1 LKIRL
6 FVLGSLFNIAIVFS
20 DTFICRGWTSV
31 NVLRKRWIK
40 EIIEG
45 KKSKLEEENLI
56 FLPKFIE
63 EPIQQ
68 IIREKKELGYQS
80 VEDFIYYDYAIRQ
93 FFKW

>member
-1 LKIRL
+1 LSIVVNLKIRL

-31 NVLRKRWIK
+31 NVLRKRWI
-40 EIIEG
+40 
-45 KKSKLEEENLI
+45 
-56 FLPKFIE
+56 LPKFIE